1 MTTEFFL
8 LLLLA
13 ALWFLIA
20 VAALLAILV
29 LASRALAQNLM
40 GLLAQ
45 LLGGDHAGV
54 TDTEGQTHGGRRAG
68 HSRPDTAQSMAGSGR
83 PGRLGR

>member
-13 ALWFLIA
+13 ALWILIG

-29 LASRALAQNLM
+29 LASRALAQGLI

-45 LLGGDHAGV
+45 LFGGNQGSV
-54 TDTEGQTHGGRRAG
+54 TDPEGQTQRGRPADYARVDAVQ
-68 HSRPDTAQSMAGSGR
+68 PAAGSGK
-83 PGRLGR
+83 PARLGR